1 MESTYQEYL
10 ELMKKKYN
18 DTEYKN
24 VNIENLDISSL
35 SYEEIDKYFF
45 HYSWKR
51 YLESYDKNGMKPIIG
66 ENSLGLDRRASIF
79 FSKGIEGVLELWDV
93 WLKWR
98 LDRQNNPRYE
108 GNTNK
113 EIVLNDLRFRRG
125 EFTLEE
131 KQKVLEWGKCFLTKS
146 FLNDKE
152 MLKRLYEFQY
162 NEMINSDYLIMDL
175 REKEEFFYDQ
185 IDMKKQGEITSARA
199 NGREVSK
206 AAKFMYGYYSD
217 FTNPVVDKWN
227 MQTIPGKDMIIEPS
241 RLKRITINGKNDVFS
256 VVSFLYDKYKKEVP
270 LDKQV
275 KFDILDNY
283 MKYIRE
289 RKHNNKI
296 EQEQKRFSTFEKKK
310 EQRKMAK
317 QNINVIS
324 YVRTSPDNQVHK
336 ISTYTQGKAMVRK
349 RVSNPSRGFTNYTS
363 LIFILVIFIILIGLL
378 INYLD

>member
-98 LDRQNNPRYE
+98 LDRQNNPRYK

-256 VVSFLYDKYKKEVP
+256 VVSFLYDEYKKEVP

-289 RKHNNKI
+289 RKNNNKI

-378 INYLD
+378 INYLG

>member
-98 LDRQNNPRYE
+98 LDRQNNPRYK

-241 RLKRITINGKNDVFS
+241 RLKRITMNGKNDVFS
-256 VVSFLYDKYKKEVP
+256 VVSFLYDEYKKEVP

-289 RKHNNKI
+289 RKNNNKI

-378 INYLD
+378 INYLG